1 MTSDSKFSSSGEKAR
16 VKTKSLIL
24 LNDDFND
31 FDHIIECLILVCN
44 HTYLQAEQCAI
55 ITHYTGRC
63 VIKKGSFMELLN
75 FKKDLTLF
83 GIDLEIE

>member
-1 MTSDSKFSSSGEKAR
+1 MTSDPKFSSSGEKAR
-16 VKTKSLIL
+16 VKTRSLIL

-44 HTYLQAEQCAI
+44 HTHLQAEQCAL
-55 ITHYTGRC
+55 ITHYTGQC
-63 VIKKGSFMELLN
+63 VVKKGSFMELLN